1 MTMKEVS
8 IHQIAEALAGHPGGQ
23 WPELRLLM
31 LFQSQAADRVKVE
44 PQAAREPLSKAA

>member
-1 MTMKEVS
+1 MKDVS

-23 WPELRLLM
+23 WPELRLLL
-31 LFQSQAADRVKVE
+31 LFQSQAPNRVQAE